1 MELNTVLFI
10 GKPGSGKGTQS
21 RLLSEKMGWKV
32 VSTGDLFRAMA
43 QEDSVVGR
51 KTGEVIDNG
60 LLMPPWFA
68 IYLFQRA
75 IFNAKADEG
84 LIFEGSGRKP
94 SEAELI
100 VETLTWLGRPFKAVH
115 IKVSDED
122 IVARLTGRRGEVA
135 RADDHEIERRLEEYR
150 TYTEAAID
158 IFRKSG
164 HLIEVDGTPAPEV
177 IAANVRKELGV
188 TD

>member
-21 RLLSEKMGWKV
+21 KLLAQHTGWQV
-32 VSTGDLFRAMA
+32 ISTGDLFRGMA
-43 QEDSVVGR
+43 KEDSVVGR
-51 KTGEVIDNG
+51 KTKDVIDNG
-60 LLMPPWFA
+60 FLMPPWFA

-75 IFNAKADEG
+75 IFEASAEQG

-100 VETLTWLGRPFKAVH
+100 VETLEWLGRPFKAVH

-122 IVARLTGRRGEVA
+122 IVTRLTGRRGEEA
-135 RADDHEIERRLEEYR
+135 RADDNEITKRLEEYR
-150 TYTEAAID
+150 TYTDPAID
-158 IFRKSG
+158 VFRKSG
-164 HLIEVDGTPAPEV
+164 HLIEVDGTPSPEE
-177 IAANVRKELGV
+177 IAAEVRTQIGF
-188 TD
+188 